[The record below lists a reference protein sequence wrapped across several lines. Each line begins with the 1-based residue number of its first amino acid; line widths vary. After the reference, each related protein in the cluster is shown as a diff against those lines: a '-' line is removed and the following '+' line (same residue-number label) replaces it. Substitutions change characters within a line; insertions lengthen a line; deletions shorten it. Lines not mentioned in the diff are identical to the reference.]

1 MDCVALATMGKS
13 VAVHMKFPWEQE
25 TLPAAPEP
33 VAPAVPIEKQVELLT
48 RDFATAVAYT
58 AVLVH
63 STHPALQILANVPR
77 GQIIP
82 RNEAK
87 LSDGSTIEFQD
98 IGMPQPG
105 APFMGVP
112 ELIRRVLEIT
122 QELGLEH
129 VS

>member
-1 MDCVALATMGKS
+1 MR
-13 VAVHMKFPWEQE
+13 FPWEQE

-33 VAPAVPIEKQVELLT
+33 AAPAMPIEKQVELLT

-63 STHPALQILANVPR
+63 SPHAALQILVNVPR

-82 RNEAK
+82 QGVAK
-87 LSDGSTIEFQD
+87 YSDGSTVYFQD

-105 APFMGVP
+105 APFEDMPWLLRTVF
-112 ELIRRVLEIT
+112 EIT
-122 QELGLEH
+122 QELKLEH
-129 VS
+129 VP